1 MNKSLLSKLMARE
14 DLEVIEGNFKTASF
28 DPANRILRLPILKEE
43 YSDAYPLFIGHE
55 VGHALY
61 TPDIFSH
68 DSEAFPKIVDIP
80 HSILNIV
87 EDVRIER
94 MVREFYPGLINDFVR
109 GYKRLM
115 EDNFFG
121 IKDVDPNK
129 LSFLD
134 RLNLKAKLNN
144 SIDLEFSFA
153 ESVML
158 SKVFE
163 IQTFD
168 DTISISR
175 ELMDFISK
183 ENEESKKEEYSEDSE
198 SENEEGEDSDSEEG
212 NLESESEE
220 GEDSDSEE
228 GDSESENENSEEN
241 QMVQQRDDD
250 IPPDDY
256 ETEDEA
262 LTGDNNLYDSV
273 TDQNFR
279 NNESKLTHSDSGITQ
294 IKFTKKQLKEEWLYS
309 EKDFEKSLEYVMKDS
324 EEEYTGLRNEYSS
337 EYKEFISDI
346 KPAVNAMVQQFE
358 LRKSAMESRKIK
370 ESTSGSIDVNK
381 LWKYKLD
388 DRIFKTVLN
397 MPDSKNHG
405 LIMYIDFSASM
416 AIRLHETVKQS
427 IILSMFA
434 KRINIPFELYSFT
447 TNGEKYRSWRGE
459 DNRPKYDTHNW
470 AVNLVKI
477 GDSKWSTTK
486 LNKMFERVM
495 FSSVI
500 TSAPHKPYDHNDNK
514 WSRHRWAIEPAFR
527 LGGTPLVETSAVSL
541 LMIDDFLKRNRV
553 DKLNVIF
560 LTDGDAQDV
569 RVTSHNNTSRFGSA
583 KAKTFIISVEG
594 HPNIEIPYPDY
605 YSYMPKIIN
614 NKIFERIRQKYNLIG
629 FFLTSKRGDVGKNG
643 YSVSSN
649 NAGYDHYIIVHDKRL
664 SADGEEFS
672 TEAKGDVIDKKR
684 LTTIKR
690 DFKKFQKNKKM
701 NKLIA
706 QEFARL
712 VA

>member
-212 NLESESEE
+212 
-220 GEDSDSEE
+220 
-228 GDSESENENSEEN
+228 EN
-241 QMVQQRDDD
+241 QKVKKEK
-250 IPPDDY
+250 IPIRKR
-256 ETEDEA
+256 EI
-262 LTGDNNLYDSV
+262 
-273 TDQNFR
+273 QNQKMKILKKIKWFNR
-279 NNESKLTHSDSGITQ
+279 EMMISHQMTMKRKMKL
-294 IKFTKKQLKEEWLYS
+294 
-309 EKDFEKSLEYVMKDS
+309 SLEITISMILLPIKISETMKA
-324 EEEYTGLRNEYSS
+324 N
-337 EYKEFISDI
+337 
-346 KPAVNAMVQQFE
+346 
-358 LRKSAMESRKIK
+358 
-370 ESTSGSIDVNK
+370 
-381 LWKYKLD
+381 
-388 DRIFKTVLN
+388 
-397 MPDSKNHG
+397 
-405 LIMYIDFSASM
+405 
-416 AIRLHETVKQS
+416 
-427 IILSMFA
+427 
-434 KRINIPFELYSFT
+434 
-447 TNGEKYRSWRGE
+447 
-459 DNRPKYDTHNW
+459 
-470 AVNLVKI
+470 
-477 GDSKWSTTK
+477 
-486 LNKMFERVM
+486 
-495 FSSVI
+495 
-500 TSAPHKPYDHNDNK
+500 
-514 WSRHRWAIEPAFR
+514 
-527 LGGTPLVETSAVSL
+527 
-541 LMIDDFLKRNRV
+541 
-553 DKLNVIF
+553 
-560 LTDGDAQDV
+560 
-569 RVTSHNNTSRFGSA
+569 
-583 KAKTFIISVEG
+583 
-594 HPNIEIPYPDY
+594 
-605 YSYMPKIIN
+605 
-614 NKIFERIRQKYNLIG
+614 
-629 FFLTSKRGDVGKNG
+629 
-643 YSVSSN
+643 
-649 NAGYDHYIIVHDKRL
+649 
-664 SADGEEFS
+664 
-672 TEAKGDVIDKKR
+672 
-684 LTTIKR
+684 
-690 DFKKFQKNKKM
+690 
-701 NKLIA
+701 
-706 QEFARL
+706 
-712 VA
+712 